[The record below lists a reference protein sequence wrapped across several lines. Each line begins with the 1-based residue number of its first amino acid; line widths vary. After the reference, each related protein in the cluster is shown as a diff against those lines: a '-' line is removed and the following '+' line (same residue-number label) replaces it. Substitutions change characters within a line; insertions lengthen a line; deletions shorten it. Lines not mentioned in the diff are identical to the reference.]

1 MSNTLD
7 YSYRKTTFIP
17 QAKNN
22 NVSIH
27 LRDIIVETSSKDKWE
42 ISNKGHVKI
51 LEASISYDKI
61 EDKGIHYKLYLYD
74 NKNGNTVSQA
84 GLRSTAY
91 LPIYGR
97 AYYNCKPEGIN
108 HVTLSVD
115 LEIRPEAYNKR
126 GNRSGQSK
134 QRVTLTR
141 SFKYDEIQQHWK
153 ALSDDTGTSGN
164 AYRTL
169 SATRTF
175 EDLTFNIRTN
185 FSFFV
190 DNSLIE

>member
-1 MSNTLD
+1 MYPYTLEI
-7 YSYRKTTFIP
+7 S
-17 QAKNN
+17 AKNN

-27 LRDIIVETSSKDKWE
+27 LRDIIVETSSKGKWE

-51 LEASISYDKI
+51 LEASVSYDKI

-97 AYYNCKPEGIN
+97 TYYDCKPEGIN

-141 SFKYDEIQQHWK
+141 SFKYDETQQHWK